1 MDDYLVDRETLGEFI
16 DELIK
21 KKPLPVNTAEELT
34 NYREEQI
41 KALDDRIGM
50 AIFGRLT
57 EDQNREI
64 NDIFDRGESNPEVFE
79 DFFNRAG
86 IDVEKILSETMEAF
100 GREFLGGQNE

>member
-41 KALDDRIGM
+41 KALDDRICL
-50 AIFGRLT
+50 AVFGRLT
-57 EDQNREI
+57 EDQGREI
-64 NDIFDRGESNPEVFE
+64 NDILDRGENDPEVFE

-86 IDVEKILSETMEAF
+86 IDVEKVLTETMEDFAK
-100 GREFLGGQNE
+100 EFLGGQNE

>member
-1 MDDYLVDRETLGEFI
+1 MDDYLVDREALGEFI

-21 KKPLPVNTAEELT
+21 KKSLPVNTAEELT

-50 AIFGRLT
+50 AVFGRLT

-64 NDIFDRGESNPEVFE
+64 NELFDRGESDPEVFE

-86 IDVEKILSETMEAF
+86 IDVEKILADTMEDF
-100 GREFLGGQNE
+100 SKEFLGEQK

>member
-41 KALDDRIGM
+41 KALDDRIGR

-64 NDIFDRGESNPEVFE
+64 NDIFDRGDSNPEVFE

>member
-1 MDDYLVDRETLGEFI
+1 MDDYLVDRETLGEFV

-21 KKPLPVNTAEELT
+21 KKSLPVNTAEELT

-41 KALDDRIGM
+41 KALDDKISL
-50 AIFGRLT
+50 AVFGRLT

-64 NDIFDRGESNPEVFE
+64 NDLLDRGESDPEVFE

-86 IDVEKILSETMEAF
+86 IDIEAVLKETMEEF
-100 GREFLGGQNE
+100 SKEFLGGENV

>member
-21 KKPLPVNTAEELT
+21 KKSLPENTAEELT
-34 NYREEQI
+34 NFREEQI
-41 KALDDRIGM
+41 KALDERISL

-64 NDIFDRGESNPEVFE
+64 NDLFDRGENNPDVFE

-86 IDVEKILSETMEAF
+86 IDIEQVLSETMEEF
-100 GREFLGGQNE
+100 GKEFLGGENE